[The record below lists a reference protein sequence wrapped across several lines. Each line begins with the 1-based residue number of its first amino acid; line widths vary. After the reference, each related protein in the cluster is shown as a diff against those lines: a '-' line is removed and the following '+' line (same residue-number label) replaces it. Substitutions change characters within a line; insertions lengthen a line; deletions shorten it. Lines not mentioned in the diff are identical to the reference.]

1 MYRWRTARWSLEFQE
16 SSRFRETTIFYSA
29 SKMIVITR
37 TFSKSLW
44 TFHIHISEEIIALLS
59 KHHRWLA
66 NNLFEIKEYEWMII
80 LKGYLN
86 GKRVRIVIAKT
97 KNGNYVPLEIL
108 KKESRNG
115 YNISSDYDV
124 FNFIDRMK
132 WILPMINIR
141 FGNLSK
147 YRL

>member
-1 MYRWRTARWSLEFQE
+1 
-16 SSRFRETTIFYSA
+16 
-29 SKMIVITR
+29 
-37 TFSKSLW
+37 
-44 TFHIHISEEIIALLS
+44 
-59 KHHRWLA
+59 
-66 NNLFEIKEYEWMII
+66 MII

-86 GKRVRIVIAKT
+86 GKRVRIVVAKT